1 MIHIRGTITGVNSAQ
16 KNTNGS
22 RDGNGGGST
31 AGTAQSAVTSI
42 PLSEEGTG
50 SGGEQSIGALARDAS
65 THLSTLVRGEIE
77 LAKSEIVGEVRKGVK
92 GSVYFVLALAILAF
106 SMFFLFF
113 TLAEGLD
120 QLGLWRWAAF
130 GITFLAMLLAAGLLA
145 LLGYLRVR
153 KIRAPKRTIATLKD
167 TAQLRHRHQ
176 QDEQSAEQSQPR
188 S

>member
-1 MIHIRGTITGVNSAQ
+1 MTGVNSAQ

-22 RDGNGGGST
+22 RGGNGSGAHAASART
-31 AGTAQSAVTSI
+31 GTAVTSI

-50 SGGEQSIGALARDAS
+50 SGSEQSIGALARDAT
-65 THLSTLVRGEIE
+65 THLSTLVRGELE
-77 LAKSEIVGEVRKGVK
+77 LAKSEIIGEVRKGVK

-113 TLAEGLD
+113 TLAEGLA

-130 GITFLAMLLAAGLLA
+130 GIVFLFMLLVAGLFA

-153 KIRAPKRTIATLKD
+153 KIRAPQRTISTLKD
-167 TAQLRHRHQ
+167 TAQLRHRHAH
-176 QDEQSAEQSQPR
+176 DESAEQPQG
-188 S
+188 